1 MEICLESYSEHQL
14 WRSEGSGVGSTEKL
28 GCSALTTMALAHPP
42 RGGLELGELFRIVLG
57 GGTGARC
64 FYSILASHWMWA
76 VCTWRG
82 HNHAQDSSL
91 SSEERLSCE
100 PPASKTHGIW
110 GSKCN
115 VSILNLVAHLV
126 AHHSIHCNEAKDMAT
141 SSSRS
146 ILS

>member
-1 MEICLESYSEHQL
+1 MEISLESYSEHQL
-14 WRSEGSGVGSTEKL
+14 WRSEGSGVGSRETL
-28 GCSALTTMALAHPP
+28 GCIALTTTALAHPP
-42 RGGLELGELFRIVLG
+42 HGGLELGELFRIVLD

-64 FYSILASHWMWA
+64 FYSILASRWMWA

-82 HNHAQDSSL
+82 HNHAQGSSL

-141 SSSRS
+141 SSPRF